1 MMRMTRWPWCWGRW
15 PAVAVQRCL
24 VPPFS
29 VSRACGID
37 LVSMFEQGEESLMF
51 VGEQLREDTRSQSS
65 RCQESCYILEYIF
78 SILSVRQ
85 ASPSH
90 LTFLH
95 KASFIANLLN
105 FNNTFREPHACP
117 WRVVLRTSLQ
127 LLCFYA
133 STSHLF
139 RCHVLSLA
147 LLASDLVF
155 RPQPD
160 LLLISENLLIS
171 FCIAIL

>member
-1 MMRMTRWPWCWGRW
+1 MLARGGLFY
-15 PAVAVQRCL
+15 AL
-24 VPPFS
+24 H
-29 VSRACGID
+29 
-37 LVSMFEQGEESLMF
+37 
-51 VGEQLREDTRSQSS
+51 SS
-65 RCQESCYILEYIF
+65 
-78 SILSVRQ
+78 
-85 ASPSH
+85 
-90 LTFLH
+90 
-95 KASFIANLLN
+95 
-105 FNNTFREPHACP
+105 
-117 WRVVLRTSLQ
+117 
-127 LLCFYA
+127 FYA